1 MPRIILMEI
10 TEETCAITGV
20 RWKQAEMVEAVREHA
35 GVGDA
40 GEIDDGDGGR
50 ARGGDEGCGGRAE
63 ENVVASEEDT
73 RVDVK
78 AWRPRTVSLIQKLR
92 ICASVSLKS
101 VTYILVGSRRGERE
115 GGGGLNVVD
124 CA

>member
-1 MPRIILMEI
+1 MEI

-40 GEIDDGDGGR
+40 GEINDGDGGR

-73 RVDVK
+73 KVDVK
-78 AWRPRTVSLIQKLR
+78 AWRPRTVSLIQKLS

-101 VTYILVGSRRGERE
+101 VTYILVGSRRGRGRGVGE
-115 GGGGLNVVD
+115 G
-124 CA
+124 

>member
-101 VTYILVGSRRGERE
+101 VTYTCRFEEGGE
-115 GGGGLNVVD
+115 GGGGEG
-124 CA
+124 